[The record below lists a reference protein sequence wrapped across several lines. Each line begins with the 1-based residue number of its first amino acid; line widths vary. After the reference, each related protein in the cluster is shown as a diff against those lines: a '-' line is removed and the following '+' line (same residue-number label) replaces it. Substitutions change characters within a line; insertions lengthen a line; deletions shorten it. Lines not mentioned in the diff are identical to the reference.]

1 MKRFILAIGSNY
13 KQSENIENAKNYL
26 HGIIDGICFT
36 KFEYTAP
43 IGIDGDWFLNGLAYG
58 ETDLSYDNLLYH
70 TKETEKY
77 CGNSRDLR
85 EKNII
90 MMDIDILL
98 YDTKKYHEDDWNREY
113 IKNEI
118 KRLNTLLKY

>member
-1 MKRFILAIGSNY
+1 M
-13 KQSENIENAKNYL
+13 
-26 HGIIDGICFT
+26 
-36 KFEYTAP
+36 
-43 IGIDGDWFLNGLAYG
+43 NGLAYG

-70 TKETEKY
+70 TKEIEKY

-85 EKNII
+85 KKNII